1 MLEIGSVV
9 GGKYK
14 ILNVI
19 GRGGM
24 SVVYLAVNESA
35 NKPWAV
41 KEIVKDDFCGF
52 EADRKEI
59 ELMKKLRNPHLPGIA
74 DVIERRGS
82 LLIVMD
88 YIEGRTLESLLRE
101 YGRQEEEDVVDWAV
115 QLCSVL
121 SYLHAQ
127 TPPVIYRD
135 MKPSNVMLRPDGRIM
150 LLDLGAAREYSLKNT
165 GDTVALGTRG
175 YAAPEQYM
183 AGEQSDERTDIYCLG
198 AMLFQLLTGEE
209 PHRLQPV
216 RNLCPEISGGLEQ
229 VILTCTRT
237 EKRERYSSCAA
248 LRYALEHCREQDEE
262 CRRKFKRR
270 IRLFCLI
277 FTAALLCGAAA
288 GIFAGMETHVRRSS
302 YEAFLFAAQHAADK
316 EEELENLKKAAVL
329 DPEREEAYLALLR
342 DGFLDDGIFTEEE
355 SRFLREILIRCDK
368 GEETNEAVFRR
379 NEKGYAAFSYEAG
392 IAYFYKF
399 EEKSN
404 KRNARGYFE
413 SASRSEDL
421 DEKKRKRAQ
430 RLYLISSYYA
440 KIGRIDEAGDATVSY
455 RDYWEDLTA
464 LSAGDLAAED
474 NERTALVMYGELT
487 AQIVTRASDFLE
499 DGVTR
504 EEMEAQLQNIRQ
516 RLAHGFRI
524 RDDAVR
530 EEAEKLREA
539 VEQAERILRSACE

>member
-19 GRGGM
+19 GKGGM

-41 KEIVKDDFCGF
+41 KEIIKDRCCGF
-52 EADRKEI
+52 EADRREI

-88 YIEGRTLESLLRE
+88 YIEGRTLESLFQE
-101 YGRQEEEDVVDWAV
+101 YGRQEEKDVVDWAV

-121 SYLHAQ
+121 SYLHAR

-150 LLDLGAAREYSLKNT
+150 LLDLGAAREYRPQNT

-183 AGEQSDERTDIYCLG
+183 EGEQSDARTDIYCLG
-198 AMLFQLLTGEE
+198 AMLFRLLTGEE
-209 PHRLQPV
+209 PYRLQPV
-216 RNLCPEISGGLEQ
+216 RNLCPEISAGLEN
-229 VILTCTRT
+229 VILTCTQT
-237 EKRERYSSCAA
+237 EKRERYPSCAA
-248 LRYALEHCREQDEE
+248 LRYALEHCREQDEAY
-262 CRRKFKRR
+262 RRLLKRK
-270 IRLFCLI
+270 
-277 FTAALLCGAAA
+277 AALFSSVFALSLLLGMAA
-288 GIFAGMETHVRRSS
+288 GIFAGMEAHVRKSS
-302 YEAFLFAAQHAADK
+302 YEAFLFAAQHAENK

-329 DPEREEAYLALLR
+329 DPEREEAYLTLLR
-342 DGFLDDGIFTEEE
+342 DGFLDDGIFTAEE
-355 SRFLREILIRCDK
+355 SRFLRGLLIRCDK
-368 GEETNEAVFRR
+368 GDETNEAVFRK
-379 NEKGYAAFSYEAG
+379 NEKGYAVFSYEAG

-399 EEKSN
+399 EDRSN

-413 SASRSEDL
+413 SASRSEEL
-421 DEKKRKRAQ
+421 DEKKRKRAE
-430 RLYLISSYYA
+430 RLCLISSYYA
-440 KIGRIDEAGDATVSY
+440 RIGRTDEAGDASVSY

-487 AQIVTRASDFLE
+487 AQIVTRAADFLR

-516 RLAHGFRI
+516 ELKKGLWE

-530 EEAEKLREA
+530 NEAEKLKKT